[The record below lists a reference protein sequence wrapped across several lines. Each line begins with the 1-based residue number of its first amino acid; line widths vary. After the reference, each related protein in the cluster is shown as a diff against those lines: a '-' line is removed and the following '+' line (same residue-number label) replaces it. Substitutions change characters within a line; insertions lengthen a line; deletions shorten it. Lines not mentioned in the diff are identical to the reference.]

1 MSSPNY
7 LSKSLKYTQSALLNK
22 PENTKNYLEKLI
34 GQILELQSLLKNQGI
49 LTRVS
54 PAPFSRLGTTEMQI
68 HGEKL
73 IQMLDSRIKITK
85 MAVESG
91 TSLRD
96 TRSLV
101 WLACSNLRLRPPLD
115 FLNKIRDT
123 SVFEIY
129 SLNFTQLFSNF
140 KFWELVSYSI
150 DDILTVEFDRLYKRE
165 DSIRKHILQTVNDC
179 IRSGKVIEFDN
190 RSHTMIESLSDAP
203 KAFQLKLEYC
213 SPLWDR
219 DQNQVT
225 AFASTIEVESV
236 F

>member
-1 MSSPNY
+1 MNSPNS
-7 LSKSLKYTQSALLNK
+7 LPDSLKFTPIAPLN
-22 PENTKNYLEKLI
+22 ESNDHKNYLEKLI
-34 GQILELQSLLKNQGI
+34 NQILELQGLLTSQGI
-49 LTRVS
+49 LTRIS
-54 PAPFSRLGTTEMQI
+54 PKPFSHLNTTATQILGEN
-68 HGEKL
+68 L
-73 IQMLDSRIKITK
+73 IQNLDWRIKITK
-85 MAVESG
+85 MAIESG

-101 WLACSNLRLRPPLD
+101 WLACSNLRLRPPSD

-140 KFWELVSYSI
+140 KFWELVSYPI
-150 DDILTVEFDRLYKRE
+150 DDILSVEFDRLYKRE

-179 IRSGKVIEFDN
+179 IHSGKVIEFDH
-190 RSHTMIESLSDAP
+190 RSHTMIESLSDSP

-219 DQNQVT
+219 DQNQIT

-236 F
+236 L